1 MNHTALTQPS
11 AASGFMRRSR
21 SLLTMITLLSAMPS
35 LVNAAVMASLDR
47 NTIYTGD
54 TATLRITTS
63 DNDAGRQPDL
73 APLRKDFEI
82 LGTSTSNQIQIINGQ
97 RSDKYEWLI
106 ELAPLTKGDI
116 QVPSLIIG
124 DSKTTALTLKV
135 SDQPAAATAQAGAPV
150 FIRSEINSGQGDAY
164 VQQQILY
171 TTRLYY
177 RVPLIEGSFSDP
189 KIDNAVIEQ
198 LGDDKQYNTT
208 LDGQNYQVV
217 ERSYA
222 IFPEHSGKLTIT
234 PTVFSGRA
242 VSATGQRSS
251 LSRMDSLVEQMLS
264 QRGFNNQF
272 FGGTPFGDAGKHVS
286 LASNTLT
293 LDVKPRPDTYQGA
306 NWLPTQKLILQD
318 SWSNAAPV
326 IHAGEPVTRTL
337 TLEAKGLEAS
347 QFPKLSLEGT
357 NTLRIYPEQPE
368 LTNRTDGDWIYGR
381 SEQRYTYVAA
391 QPGKMSIPAIQV
403 SWWDSVNHKQQNTVL
418 PAWEVMVEP
427 GSGIASTPT
436 TAAGATASPANPV
449 AQVQTSNAKSPEAV
463 TATTE
468 SRGMN
473 NRLYWRLGGGL
484 GLLILLTGVFL
495 FLRKQRKPAQTEP
508 TIAQHNPLPTAQLI
522 RTKENETMKRSRQ
535 TLRNACTTSDA
546 QAAAV
551 ALLDWAA
558 ATWPDQPPRSLG
570 ALATRVKQGAE
581 AIRTLETVLYGA
593 NKQDWNGAL
602 LWKTFAEGLL
612 QPGKSPAQS
621 SQIEGAPPLYPDW
634 HKQAG

>member
-1 MNHTALTQPS
+1 MNHTTLTQPS
-11 AASGFMRRSR
+11 AASGFLSRSR
-21 SLLTMITLLSAMPS
+21 SLLTVITLLSAMPG

-63 DNDAGRQPDL
+63 GNDAGKQPDL
-73 APLRKDFEI
+73 APLQKDFEI

-97 RSDKYEWLI
+97 RSDKHEWLI
-106 ELAPLTKGDI
+106 ELSPLTKGDI
-116 QVPSLIIG
+116 PVPSLRIG

-150 FIRSEINSGQGDAY
+150 FIRSEVNSDQDDAY

-177 RVPLIEGSFSDP
+177 RVPLIEGNFSDP
-189 KIDNAVIEQ
+189 EIDNAVIEQ
-198 LGDDKQYNTT
+198 LGEDKQYNTT
-208 LDGQNYQVV
+208 LDRQNYQVV

-234 PTVFSGRA
+234 PTVFTGRT

-272 FGGTPFGDAGKHVS
+272 FGGTPFGDAGKRVH

-293 LDVKPRPDTYQGA
+293 LDVKPRPNTYQGV

-318 SWSNAAPV
+318 SWAKSAPV

-347 QFPKLSLEGT
+347 QLPKLSLEGT
-357 NTLRIYPEQPE
+357 NTLRVYPEQPE
-368 LTNRTDGDWIYGR
+368 LSNRTDGDWIYGR
-381 SEQRYTYVAA
+381 SEQRYTYVAS
-391 QPGKMSIPAIQV
+391 QPGKLSVPAIQV
-403 SWWDSVNHKQQNTVL
+403 SWWDSVNHKQQNTML

-427 GSGIASTPT
+427 GSGTTATPT

-449 AQVQTSNAKSPEAV
+449 TQAQTSDAKSTEAV

-468 SRGMN
+468 SHGMN
-473 NRLYWRLGGGL
+473 NLLYWRLGGGL
-484 GLLILLTGVFL
+484 GLLILLSGVFL
-495 FLRKQRKPAQTEP
+495 FLRRQRKPAPAEP
-508 TIAQHNPLPTAQLI
+508 TVAQNNPLPTAQLV
-522 RTKENETMKRSRQ
+522 RTKEHEAVKRSREM
-535 TLRNACTTSDA
+535 LRDACNTSNP
-546 QAAAV
+546 QSAAV

-570 ALATRVKQGAE
+570 ALAARVKRGAE
-581 AIRTLETVLYGA
+581 VIRALETVLYGA
-593 NKQDWNGAL
+593 NKQDWNGEL

-612 QPGKSPAQS
+612 QPDKPTAQS
-621 SQIEGAPPLYPDW
+621 SQIEAAPPLYPDW
-634 HKQAG
+634 RKQAG